1 MDPHQFAGFS
11 SACLA
16 RIALA
21 RASAISLCACHKCA
35 RRVAFRLEP
44 TTTPAQVASRRVDL
58 ILIKEAEAQG
68 RAPASTCERDP
79 TRAGKVG
86 V

>member
-1 MDPHQFAGFS
+1 MR
-11 SACLA
+11 LA

-35 RRVAFRLEP
+35 RREAFRLEP

-58 ILIKEAEAQG
+58 ILIKEAEAREG
-68 RAPASTCERDP
+68 RCP
-79 TRAGKVG
+79 GKYLWKMIRRE
-86 V
+86 